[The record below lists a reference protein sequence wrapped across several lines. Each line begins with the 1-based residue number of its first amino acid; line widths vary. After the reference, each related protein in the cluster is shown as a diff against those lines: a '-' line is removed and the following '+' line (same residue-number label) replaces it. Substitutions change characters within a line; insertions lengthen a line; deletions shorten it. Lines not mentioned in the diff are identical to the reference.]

1 MSMTIHKLKALAT
14 PARPNYQLAL
24 RIAIGEA
31 SSAEVAEG
39 HRLLA
44 KGVKAEEA
52 LSYAL
57 GINFLG
63 REDAARDELEVLPEA
78 PPARQI
84 RRSTET
90 KAAKRAF
97 AREEAR
103 DAYYAD
109 YAKALNGRRGEFH
122 EGYVLPSQ
130 LVRLKVDEV
139 CRLTGRSKDF
149 VLRVRTAAWMEHSIP
164 V

>member
-39 HRLLA
+39 HRLLE

-52 LSYAL
+52 LSFAL

-78 PPARQI
+78 PPARQV

-97 AREEAR
+97 ARAEAR
-103 DAYYAD
+103 TAYYAD
-109 YAKALNGRRGEFH
+109 FAKGLNGKRRTNL
-122 EGYVLPSQ
+122 VTPDQ
-130 LVRLKVDEV
+130 LVRLTVAEV
-139 CRLTGRSKDF
+139 CRLTGRDEDF
-149 VLRVRTAAWMEHSIP
+149 VLAERTKAWMDNSVP